1 MLEKLKELMKNVA
14 PEVNLD
20 NVTLETKLI
29 DDLHFDS
36 LGIMMFAMAIEDE
49 FGALEIQA
57 TEMESKLF
65 QNQKLHF
72 LISIKNQFQH
82 SANTTFRTRQILKIS
97 VRKLKIGLI
106 KNVRHLNYWI

>member
-14 PEVNLD
+14 PEVDLN

-49 FGALEIQA
+49 FGITFDEPMNFLTVKDVVDYI
-57 TEMESKLF
+57 ESVK
-65 QNQKLHF
+65 K
-72 LISIKNQFQH
+72 
-82 SANTTFRTRQILKIS
+82 
-97 VRKLKIGLI
+97 
-106 KNVRHLNYWI
+106 

>member
-1 MLEKLKELMKNVA
+1 MLEKLKELMKGVS

-49 FGALEIQA
+49 FGVSFDEPMNFVTVKDVVDYLE
-57 TEMESKLF
+57 S
-65 QNQKLHF
+65 QK
-72 LISIKNQFQH
+72 K
-82 SANTTFRTRQILKIS
+82 
-97 VRKLKIGLI
+97 
-106 KNVRHLNYWI
+106 